1 MPSFASAWLI
11 WRCVELEIDPV
22 FFSPKPKTRRLGREH
37 VLDVKL
43 RSSQVRAGRMRL
55 AAIAGSVLFATVFG
69 LYVLWRSGDWILN
82 RLVYENKSFTIQNLD
97 VQTDGVLAVNQ
108 LCRWAGLRPH
118 ENLLALDLAQVKRN
132 LELVPLVQSVS
143 VERVLPRTL
152 RIRVVEREPIAQ
164 VNIPRQRPGGGIET
178 TSFQLD
184 PDGFVMLPLDSRQR
198 ANPPST
204 AGAELLPVISGLDPR
219 ELQPGR
225 RIEAPQLQAALQLV
239 IAFQQS
245 PMAGLADLKWIDI
258 TSPEVLVVKTGQ
270 ASEITFGLND
280 LEQQLR
286 RWREIFDLGQ
296 KMAKAI
302 ATLDLAV
309 TDCVP
314 ARWQDP
320 DALPPAAPKLP
331 KPIRIKKKHV

>member
-1 MPSFASAWLI
+1 MFLS
-11 WRCVELEIDPV
+11 R
-22 FFSPKPKTRRLGREH
+22 KQKNRRLGREH

-43 RSSQVRAGRMRL
+43 RSSQVRAARIRL
-55 AAIAGSVLFATVFG
+55 AAISGGAVFAIAFG
-69 LYVLWRSGDWILN
+69 LYVLWRGGDWLLN
-82 RLVYENKSFTIQNLD
+82 RLAYENKSFSIQQLD
-97 VQTDGVLAVNQ
+97 VQTDGVVAINQ
-108 LCRWAGLRPH
+108 LCRWAGLRPNQ
-118 ENLLALDLAQVKRN
+118 NLLALDLAQVKRN

-178 TSFQLD
+178 TLFQLD
-184 PDGFVMLPLDSRQR
+184 PDGYVMLPLDNRQR
-198 ANPPST
+198 ATPPTT
-204 AGAELLPVISGLDPR
+204 AGPECLPVISGLDPR

-270 ASEITFGLND
+270 DSEITFGLLD

-286 RWREIFDLGQ
+286 RWREIFELGQ

-309 TDCVP
+309 TNNIPV
-314 ARWQDP
+314 RWQDP
-320 DALPPAAPKLP
+320 DGLPPAAPKLP
-331 KPIRIKKKHV
+331 KPLRIKKKHV

>member
-1 MPSFASAWLI
+1 
-11 WRCVELEIDPV
+11 V
-22 FFSPKPKTRRLGREH
+22 FFSRKQKNRRLGREH

-43 RSSQVRAGRMRL
+43 RSSQVRAARMRL
-55 AAIAGSVLFATVFG
+55 VASAGSVSFAIVFG
-69 LYVLWRSGDWILN
+69 FYVLWRSGDWVLN
-82 RLVYENKSFTIQNLD
+82 RLVYENKSFSIQNLD
-97 VQTDGVLAVNQ
+97 VQTDGVVAINQ
-108 LCRWAGLRPH
+108 LCRWAGLRPNQ
-118 ENLLALDLAQVKRN
+118 NLLALDLSQVKRN

-164 VNIPRQRPGGGIET
+164 VNVLRQRPGGGIET
-178 TSFQLD
+178 TLFQLD
-184 PDGFVMLPLDSRQR
+184 PDGYVMLPLDGRQR
-198 ANPPST
+198 AIPPNT
-204 AGAELLPVISGLDPR
+204 AGGESLPVISGLDPR

-225 RIEAPQLQAALQLV
+225 SIEAPQLQAALQLV

-270 ASEITFGLND
+270 DSEITFGLLE

-286 RWREIFDLGQ
+286 RWREVFDLGQ

-302 ATLDLAV
+302 ATMDLAV
-309 TDCVP
+309 TNSVP
-314 ARWQDP
+314 VRWQDP
-320 DALPPAAPKLP
+320 DGLSPATP
-331 KPIRIKKKHV
+331 KPSKPLRIKKKHV

>member
-1 MPSFASAWLI
+1 MATDYWL
-11 WRCVELEIDPV
+11 LTPV
-22 FFSPKPKTRRLGREH
+22 FLNRKPKNRRLGREH

-43 RSSQVRAGRMRL
+43 RSSQVRAARLRL
-55 AAIAGSVLFATVFG
+55 AAIGLGVVFAAVFG
-69 LYVLWRSGDWILN
+69 SYVIWRSGDWVLN
-82 RLVYENKSFTIQNLD
+82 RLVYENKSFAIQQLD
-97 VQTDGVLAVNQ
+97 VQTDGVVAVNQ
-108 LCRWAGLRPH
+108 LCRWAGLKPH
-118 ENLLALDLAQVKRN
+118 ENLLALDLARVKRN

-164 VNIPRQRPGGGIET
+164 VNVPLQRTGGGLET
-178 TSFQLD
+178 ASFQLD
-184 PDGFVMLPLDSRQR
+184 PDGFVMLPLDTHQR
-198 ANPPST
+198 AIPPNP

-225 RIEAPQLQAALQLV
+225 RIDAPQLQGALQLI

-258 TSPEVLVVKTGQ
+258 ASPEVLVVKTGQ
-270 ASEITFGLND
+270 ASEITFGLLD

-309 TDCVP
+309 TNSVP
-314 ARWQDP
+314 ALWQDA
-320 DALPPAAPKLP
+320 DALPPVEPRLP
-331 KPIRIKKKHV
+331 KPLRIKKKHV